1 MWRLL
6 LLLLPLL
13 TACQS
18 AFFGVVNLRAGAG
31 GIDPQQTASYS
42 PDHGLQLDVYAATAS
57 AGKPAPVVVFFYGGS
72 WQNGERGWYRF
83 VAQALVAEGVHVV
96 IPDYR
101 KYPQVHFPE
110 FMHDAAAALAY
121 VRAHA
126 GEWGGDPDR
135 IVLMGHS
142 AGAHVAALL
151 VADERYLGGVGMR
164 ADDIA
169 GFIGLSGP
177 YDFLP
182 ITSRTLQKLFGDD
195 ASQQASQPVN
205 HLHARMP
212 RTLLIHGSADRVV
225 WPRNSEALANGLRG
239 LGVRVETQWIDGAG
253 HSDTLLA
260 LRLGR
265 DDHEQLMRP
274 IRAFLAANVSQ

>member
-1 MWRLL
+1 MKRILL

-13 TACQS
+13 AACQS

-31 GIDPQQTASYS
+31 GLNPHQTLSYGAA
-42 PDHGLQLDVYAATAS
+42 HGLQLDLYQAS
-57 AGKPAPVVVFFYGGS
+57 GGHGRPAPIVVFFYGGS

-151 VADERYLGGVGMR
+151 LADERYLAEVGMR

-169 GFIGLSGP
+169 GLIGLSGP

-182 ITSRTLQKLFGDD
+182 ITSRRLQNLFGDD

-212 RTLLIHGSADRVV
+212 PTVLIHGSADRVV
-225 WPRNSEALANGLRG
+225 WLRNSEALANGLRA
-239 LGVRVETQWIDGAG
+239 LGVRVETQWIDKAG

-260 LRLGR
+260 LRQGR

-274 IRAFLAANVSQ
+274 IRAFLAFTQ